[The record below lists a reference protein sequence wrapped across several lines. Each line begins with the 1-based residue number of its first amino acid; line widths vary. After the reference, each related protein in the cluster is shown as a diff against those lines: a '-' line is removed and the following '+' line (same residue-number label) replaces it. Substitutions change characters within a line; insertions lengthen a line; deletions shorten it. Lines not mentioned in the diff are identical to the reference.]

1 MRHVPKNDGREKLD
15 GGAEVLSTGALG
27 IAAVRESVAPP
38 VIPAERTRPTAADLG
53 PERELIRRAQ
63 RGDVAAYE
71 ELVRAH
77 QQRIF
82 AIAAGVLRRNEDLE
96 DIVQQVLLK
105 VYLSLKRFDLRS
117 AFSTWLYK
125 VTVNECL
132 DYLRKKKVRRLVYEA
147 NLTEEQAQQ
156 LHDVEGAAANHP
168 GLPSS
173 RRVELRQIVDGL
185 LEKLP
190 EAEQLMLVL
199 KEVEGLTVEEIGA
212 VLDMNVNTVKV
223 RLFRARGKLV
233 EIYRRRL
240 ASRPARPAVARRA

>member
-1 MRHVPKNDGREKLD
+1 M
-15 GGAEVLSTGALG
+15 STGTLG
-27 IAAVRESVAPP
+27 LAAAPEAVRPPAVA
-38 VIPAERTRPTAADLG
+38 AGKAWKGAREAG
-53 PERELIRRAQ
+53 PERDLVRRAQ
-63 RGDVAAYE
+63 AGDVGAYE
-71 ELVRAH
+71 ELVRTH
-77 QQRIF
+77 QSRIF

-147 NLTEEQAQQ
+147 SLTEEQAQQ
-156 LHDVEGAAANHP
+156 LHEVEAVEGALP
-168 GLPSS
+168 GVPSS
-173 RRVELRQIVDGL
+173 RRVELRQIVESL
-185 LEKLP
+185 LDRLP
-190 EAEQLMLVL
+190 QEEQLMLVL
-199 KEVEGLTVEEIGA
+199 KEVEGLTVEEIGE

-233 EIYRRRL
+233 EVYRRMN
-240 ASRPARPAVARRA
+240 ARPGRAAARRA

>member
-1 MRHVPKNDGREKLD
+1 
-15 GGAEVLSTGALG
+15 LSTGALG
-27 IAAVRESVAPP
+27 LATAPEAARPLTGAGGRVLEG
-38 VIPAERTRPTAADLG
+38 TRRAS
-53 PERELIRRAQ
+53 PEQELIRRAQ
-63 RGDVAAYE
+63 RGEVGAYE
-71 ELVRAH
+71 QLVRAH
-77 QQRIF
+77 QPRIF

-147 NLTEEQAQQ
+147 SLTEEQAQQ
-156 LHDVEGAAANHP
+156 LHEVEGAEGDHP
-168 GLPSS
+168 GVPSS

-185 LEKLP
+185 LERLP
-190 EAEQLMLVL
+190 QEEQLMLVL
-199 KEVEGLTVEEIGA
+199 KEVEGLTVEEIGEA
-212 VLDMNVNTVKV
+212 LDMNVNTVKV

-233 EIYRRRL
+233 EVYRRMN
-240 ASRPARPAVARRA
+240 ARPRQPAARRA